1 MVNPL
6 MSSHVAKMEPI
17 VSFGLGDCGTEESN
31 SVKVELENCDTNE
44 TTVKMELDEFQMGL
58 FDNEHEQLRL
68 SDSESKDSL
77 LGSDMLLGPSSSY
90 SSDPVGLSMIRT
102 VNLPK
107 HQGGGDAFPVLSIP
121 NSSIFSISSANLEI
135 AISPA
140 SSQGPDTTTL
150 TSPPPSSSSQ
160 SAQRKTAYTAKAQI
174 EIIPCKICG
183 DKSSGVHYGVITCEG
198 CKGFFRRSQSSVTNY
213 QCPRQKNCVVDRVNR
228 NRCQFCRLQK
238 CMALGMSRDAVK
250 FGRMSKKQREKVEE
264 EVTFHQNQNRIR
276 ANGGHTS
283 PDPWTGPDSTI
294 QTRPETENPCS
305 GYPSFPPYQYTPHN
319 PGDWMTNVSNPT
331 PTNNTGGIPF
341 EEYVDSTTP
350 GNPPTFDTPRNSL
363 SGEPESPDFQ
373 SGLKGTQGA
382 QQAARV
388 AHLSQ
393 TGRAGGGGGGGGH
406 TMAIKQEQ
414 GVESLP
420 ETPGEQ
426 NDSFCGTFVDSTT
439 FPGVEQ
445 VSTLVASSI
454 FEAHQRTCLLTI
466 EQIKEQW
473 ELGIEQSKVED
484 FMRMPRDDL
493 WSASANKLTNV
504 IQQIIEFAK
513 MLPGFMKLQQDDQIV
528 LLKSGSFELAI
539 IRMSRYFDLSNN
551 AVLFYDVMLPVGAFL
566 TTHISEEM
574 TLVNKIFEFAREIAQ
589 MKLSEKVLS
598 LYSAFILLQDDR
610 NGLRNLEEI
619 RKLKEAVFS
628 SLQKELAQNPPLTP
642 TKGDVSTCS
651 LLVNK
656 CTALRELS
664 TLHLKVLGNFRRNSS
679 TSIEFPALYGELF
692 HELS

>member
-1 MVNPL
+1 
-6 MSSHVAKMEPI
+6 
-17 VSFGLGDCGTEESN
+17 
-31 SVKVELENCDTNE
+31 
-44 TTVKMELDEFQMGL
+44 MELDEFQGL
-58 FDNEHEQLRL
+58 FDNDHEQLRL

-102 VNLPK
+102 VNLAK
-107 HQGGGDAFPVLSIP
+107 GTSGTDTFPDP
-121 NSSIFSISSANLEI
+121 SIFSISTASLEI
-135 AISPA
+135 AMSPV

-174 EIIPCKICG
+174 EIIPC
-183 DKSSGVHYGVITCEG
+183 
-198 CKGFFRRSQSSVTNY
+198 
-213 QCPRQKNCVVDRVNR
+213 KNCVVDRVNR

-276 ANGGHTS
+276 ANGGGHTS

-294 QTRPETENPCS
+294 QTRPETENPC
-305 GYPSFPPYQYTPHN
+305 YPSFSPYQYTPHN
-319 PGDWMTNVSNPT
+319 PGDWMTNVSTNPT
-331 PTNNTGGIPF
+331 PTNTGGIPF

-373 SGLKGTQGA
+373 SGLKGAGAGQAGRVSHVSQG
-382 QQAARV
+382 
-388 AHLSQ
+388 
-393 TGRAGGGGGGGGH
+393 GRPH

-414 GVESLP
+414 GVEGLP

-426 NDSFCGTFVDSTT
+426 NDSFCSGTFVDSTT

-466 EQIKEQW
+466 EQIQEQW
-473 ELGIEQSKVED
+473 EVGVEQSKVED

-566 TTHISEEM
+566 TTHVSEEM

-619 RKLKEAVFS
+619 RKLKEAIFG

-664 TLHLKVLGNFRRNSS
+664 TLHLKVLGNFRRASS

>member
-1 MVNPL
+1 
-6 MSSHVAKMEPI
+6 
-17 VSFGLGDCGTEESN
+17 
-31 SVKVELENCDTNE
+31 
-44 TTVKMELDEFQMGL
+44 
-58 FDNEHEQLRL
+58 
-68 SDSESKDSL
+68 
-77 LGSDMLLGPSSSY
+77 
-90 SSDPVGLSMIRT
+90 
-102 VNLPK
+102 
-107 HQGGGDAFPVLSIP
+107 
-121 NSSIFSISSANLEI
+121 
-135 AISPA
+135 
-140 SSQGPDTTTL
+140 
-150 TSPPPSSSSQ
+150 
-160 SAQRKTAYTAKAQI
+160 
-174 EIIPCKICG
+174 
-183 DKSSGVHYGVITCEG
+183 
-198 CKGFFRRSQSSVTNY
+198 
-213 QCPRQKNCVVDRVNR
+213 
-228 NRCQFCRLQK
+228 
-238 CMALGMSRDAVK
+238 
-250 FGRMSKKQREKVEE
+250 
-264 EVTFHQNQNRIR
+264 
-276 ANGGHTS
+276 
-283 PDPWTGPDSTI
+283 
-294 QTRPETENPCS
+294 
-305 GYPSFPPYQYTPHN
+305 
-319 PGDWMTNVSNPT
+319 
-331 PTNNTGGIPF
+331 
-341 EEYVDSTTP
+341 
-350 GNPPTFDTPRNSL
+350 
-363 SGEPESPDFQ
+363 
-373 SGLKGTQGA
+373 
-382 QQAARV
+382 
-388 AHLSQ
+388 
-393 TGRAGGGGGGGGH
+393 
-406 TMAIKQEQ
+406 MAIKQEQ

>member
-1 MVNPL
+1 
-6 MSSHVAKMEPI
+6 
-17 VSFGLGDCGTEESN
+17 
-31 SVKVELENCDTNE
+31 
-44 TTVKMELDEFQMGL
+44 
-58 FDNEHEQLRL
+58 
-68 SDSESKDSL
+68 
-77 LGSDMLLGPSSSY
+77 
-90 SSDPVGLSMIRT
+90 
-102 VNLPK
+102 
-107 HQGGGDAFPVLSIP
+107 
-121 NSSIFSISSANLEI
+121 
-135 AISPA
+135 
-140 SSQGPDTTTL
+140 
-150 TSPPPSSSSQ
+150 
-160 SAQRKTAYTAKAQI
+160 
-174 EIIPCKICG
+174 
-183 DKSSGVHYGVITCEG
+183 
-198 CKGFFRRSQSSVTNY
+198 
-213 QCPRQKNCVVDRVNR
+213 
-228 NRCQFCRLQK
+228 
-238 CMALGMSRDAVK
+238 
-250 FGRMSKKQREKVEE
+250 MSKKQREKVEE

-373 SGLKGTQGA
+373 SGGISISCQEHFNTISVPGLKGTQGA

-484 FMRMPRDDL
+484 FMRMVRFSEHLTGISFNNCNFQPRDDL

-528 LLKSGSFELAI
+528 LLKSGEAMF
-539 IRMSRYFDLSNN
+539 F
-551 AVLFYDVMLPVGAFL
+551 LFQ
-566 TTHISEEM
+566 
-574 TLVNKIFEFAREIAQ
+574 R
-589 MKLSEKVLS
+589 
-598 LYSAFILLQDDR
+598 
-610 NGLRNLEEI
+610 
-619 RKLKEAVFS
+619 
-628 SLQKELAQNPPLTP
+628 
-642 TKGDVSTCS
+642 
-651 LLVNK
+651 
-656 CTALRELS
+656 
-664 TLHLKVLGNFRRNSS
+664 
-679 TSIEFPALYGELF
+679 
-692 HELS
+692 